1 MKTIA
6 ITIGED
12 MLRRIDE
19 ITEGSSSAGN
29 RSQFIREA
37 VSERLRRIDRIS
49 EEEREKD
56 RDAVRKIPEFLGHT
70 GFGIYR
76 AEAGLKDEA
85 SD

>member
-6 ITIGED
+6 ITLEED

-19 ITEGSSSAGN
+19 ITEGLAAGN

-49 EEEREKD
+49 EEEREKEIFS
-56 RDAVRKIPEFLGHT
+56 RNRQ
-70 GFGIYR
+70 R
-76 AEAGLKDEA
+76 LKRQALALIKEQA
-85 SD
+85 KP

>member
-49 EEEREKD
+49 EEEREKEIF
-56 RDAVRKIPEFLGHT
+56 RRN
-70 GFGIYR
+70 R
-76 AEAGLKDEA
+76 QRLKRQALALIKEQA
-85 SD
+85 KP